1 MTELESR
8 LVALAAALEVP
19 PTPDVATS
27 IVPLLPSRTRV
38 RRRRP
43 FLIAIV
49 AALVVAGAAL
59 AVPGSR
65 HAILRVLGLR
75 GVRIER
81 LSRPVPL
88 PADELARLA
97 LGRRIALG
105 RARHAAGFT
114 ALLPPNASAAYL
126 ADDVPGGRIS
136 LIAPH
141 AVVIEFRASFSPF
154 IVKLL
159 GPGTRARRVRV
170 GRYPGLFLSGAPHE
184 VLFEEAGGGLGTVQ
198 VGVAGDVLL
207 WQHGPLMLRIE
218 GAGTLAGARALARSL
233 R

>member
-1 MTELESR
+1 V
-8 LVALAAALEVP
+8 VA
-19 PTPDVATS
+19 
-27 IVPLLPSRTRV
+27 
-38 RRRRP
+38 
-43 FLIAIV
+43 IA
-49 AALVVAGAAL
+49 AALVVAGAAF
-59 AVPGSR
+59 AVPTSR

-114 ALLPPNASAAYL
+114 ALLPPDATAAYL
-126 ADDVPGGRIS
+126 ANDVPGRRIS
-136 LIAPH
+136 LIAGH

-159 GPGTRARRVRV
+159 GPGTRTRRVRV
-170 GRYPGLFLSGAPHE
+170 GRDPGIFLFGAPHE
-184 VLFEEAGGGLGTVQ
+184 VLFEEAGGGFGTVQ
-198 VGVAGDVLL
+198 VGIAGDVLL
-207 WQHGPLMLRIE
+207 WQDGPLMLRIE
-218 GAGTLAGARALARSL
+218 GAGTLARARALARAL